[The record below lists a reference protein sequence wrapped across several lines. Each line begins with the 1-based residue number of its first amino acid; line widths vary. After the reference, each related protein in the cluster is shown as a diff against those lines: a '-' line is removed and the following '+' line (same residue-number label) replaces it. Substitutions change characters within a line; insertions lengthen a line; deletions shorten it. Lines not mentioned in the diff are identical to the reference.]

1 METLEEID
9 VRMIAFENEMNRK
22 MNLRL
27 VFFGLFLINVL
38 VMMGIITKIFLN
50 LWC

>member
-50 LWC
+50 L